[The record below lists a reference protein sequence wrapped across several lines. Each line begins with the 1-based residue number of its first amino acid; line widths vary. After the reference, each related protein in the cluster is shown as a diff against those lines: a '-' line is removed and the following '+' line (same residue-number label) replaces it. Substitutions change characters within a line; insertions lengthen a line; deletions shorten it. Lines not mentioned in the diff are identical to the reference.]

1 MSRSFQQRLT
11 EFLQILEE
19 WLSDPEDSVQQEEWM
34 ASAEWIAYAYEFSEV
49 EQDYVD
55 YLLDMFR
62 EQHEAQRAQ
71 RAQRAP
77 ITLPS
82 HTQLDELLGRKQ
94 LEQRTPEWYA
104 QMSTI
109 ISASELGS
117 LFAAP
122 RQRATLVVSKTV
134 PPVPRQQP
142 LAVPSDHMR
151 AFDWGIRF
159 EPVVKQIYE
168 WKYGVTMKELG
179 RLHHPTD
186 PRCTASPDGLIYD
199 CPKNERRGRLIEIK
213 CPVTRQITGM
223 IPKDYYAQ
231 MQMQL
236 HVTELDICDYVE
248 ASFSSPYPRIERQEG
263 PSQFDGYIALVR
275 YAESRGTQDFYYIYS
290 PIQAEAD
297 WKPEHAE
304 DEEIVEIIPWRL
316 MQWSEQQVMRSEEW
330 WRSLQPFIET
340 FWEDVEKAKRGEF
353 TIPDSTRIAKRALD
367 PCQIVFHREDAS
379 NTVLQGSATS
389 AKEEP
394 CNTVS
399 APSASVEETSDMKIV
414 FLR

>member
-1 MSRSFQQRLT
+1 MSRPFQQRLT
-11 EFLQILEE
+11 EFLQVLDQ

-34 ASAEWIAYAYEFSEV
+34 ASAEWIAHPYEFSEV

-55 YLLDMFR
+55 YLLGMFR
-62 EQHEAQRAQ
+62 EQHEAQLAQ
-71 RAQRAP
+71 RSQIPA
-77 ITLPS
+77 TLPS
-82 HTQLDELLGRKQ
+82 HAQLDELLGRKQ

-134 PPVPRQQP
+134 PPVLRQQP
-142 LAVPSDHMR
+142 LAVPSDHSR

-179 RLHHPTD
+179 RLHHQTD

-199 CPKNERRGRLIEIK
+199 CPTNERRGRLIEIK
-213 CPVTRQITGM
+213 CPVTREITGT

-236 HVTELDICDYVE
+236 HVTGLEICDYVE

-275 YAESRGTQDFYYIYS
+275 YAESRGTQDFYYVYS

-297 WKPEHAE
+297 WLPEHAE

-316 MQWSEQQVMRSEEW
+316 MRWSEQQVMRSEEW

-340 FWEDVEKAKRGEF
+340 FWEDVEKAKKGEF
-353 TIPDSTRIAKRALD
+353 TIPDSTRISKRTRD
-367 PCQIVFHREDAS
+367 PCQIVFHREAS
-379 NTVLQGSATS
+379 EEVSASASASASAT
-389 AKEEP
+389 
-394 CNTVS
+394 
-399 APSASVEETSDMKIV
+399 EETSDMKIV
-414 FLR
+414 FLK

>member
-1 MSRSFQQRLT
+1 MSRPFQQRLT
-11 EFLQILEE
+11 EFLQVLDQ

-55 YLLDMFR
+55 YLLNMFR
-62 EQHEAQRAQ
+62 EQHEAQQ
-71 RAQRAP
+71 AQRAP
-77 ITLPS
+77 ISLPS
-82 HTQLDELLGRKQ
+82 HDQLDELLGRKQ
-94 LEQRTPEWYA
+94 FEQRTPEWYA

-109 ISASELGS
+109 ISASELGN

-122 RQRATLVVSKTV
+122 RQRATMVVSKTV
-134 PPVPRQQP
+134 PPVLRQQP
-142 LAVPSDHMR
+142 LAVPTDHSR

-213 CPVTRQITGM
+213 CPVTREITGV

-236 HVTELDICDYVE
+236 HVTGLDICDFVE

-275 YAESRGTQDFYYIYS
+275 YAESRGTQDFYYVYS

-297 WKPEHAE
+297 WQPEHAE
-304 DEEIVEIIPWRL
+304 DEEVVEIIPWRL
-316 MQWSEQQVMRSEEW
+316 MRWSEQQVMRSEEW

-367 PCQIVFHREDAS
+367 SCQIVFHREDS
-379 NTVLQGSATS
+379 NTVIQGTS
-389 AKEEP
+389 A
-394 CNTVS
+394 
-399 APSASVEETSDMKIV
+399 SASVPSKEESDMKIV
-414 FLR
+414 FLH

>member
-1 MSRSFQQRLT
+1 MSRPFQQRLT
-11 EFLQILEE
+11 EFLQILDQ

-55 YLLDMFR
+55 YLLGMFR
-62 EQHEAQRAQ
+62 EQHEAQLAQ
-71 RAQRAP
+71 RSQPA
-77 ITLPS
+77 TLPS
-82 HTQLDELLGRKQ
+82 HAQLDELLGRKQ

-179 RLHHPTD
+179 RLHHQTD

-213 CPVTRQITGM
+213 CPVTREITGV

-236 HVTELDICDYVE
+236 HVTGLDICDYVE

-263 PSQFDGYIALVR
+263 PSQFDGYIALIR
-275 YAESRGTQDFYYIYS
+275 YAESRGTQDFYYVYS

-297 WKPEHAE
+297 WQPEHAE

-316 MQWSEQQVMRSEEW
+316 MRWSEQQVMRSEEW

-353 TIPDSTRIAKRALD
+353 TIPDSTRITKRVRD
-367 PCQIVFHREDAS
+367 SCQIVFHREESQEVSESVSAS
-379 NTVLQGSATS
+379 ASASAT
-389 AKEEP
+389 
-394 CNTVS
+394 
-399 APSASVEETSDMKIV
+399 EETSDMKIV
-414 FLR
+414 FLK

>member
-1 MSRSFQQRLT
+1 MSRPFQQRLT
-11 EFLQILEE
+11 EFLQILDQ

-55 YLLDMFR
+55 YLLNMFR

-71 RAQRAP
+71 QAQRAP
-77 ITLPS
+77 IAMPS
-82 HTQLDELLGRKQ
+82 HAQLDELLGRKQ

-122 RQRATLVVSKTV
+122 RQRATMVVSKTI

-142 LAVPSDHMR
+142 LAVPTDHSR

-213 CPVTRQITGM
+213 CPVTREITGV

-236 HVTELDICDYVE
+236 HVTGLDICDFVE

-275 YAESRGTQDFYYIYS
+275 YAESRGTQDFYYVYS

-297 WKPEHAE
+297 WQPEHAE

-316 MQWSEQQVMRSEEW
+316 MRWSEQQVMRSEEW

-367 PCQIVFHREDAS
+367 SCQIVFHREDAS
-379 NTVLQGSATS
+379 NIVIQDPSEPS
-389 AKEEP
+389 VSKE
-394 CNTVS
+394 
-399 APSASVEETSDMKIV
+399 APSVQEASDMKIV

>member
-1 MSRSFQQRLT
+1 MTRPFQQRLT
-11 EFLQILEE
+11 EFLQVIDQ
-19 WLSDPEDSVQQEEWM
+19 WLSDPEDSVQQEEWNV
-34 ASAEWIAYAYEFSEV
+34 SAEWIAYAYEFSEV

-71 RAQRAP
+71 RAP
-77 ITLPS
+77 TTLPS
-82 HTQLDELLGRKQ
+82 HAQLDELLGRKQ

-122 RQRATLVVSKTV
+122 RQRAKLVVSKTV

-142 LAVPSDHMR
+142 LAVPSDHMS

-199 CPKNERRGRLIEIK
+199 CPKNERQGRLIEIK
-213 CPVTRQITGM
+213 CPVTREITGI
-223 IPKDYYAQ
+223 IPKDYYSQ

-236 HVTELDICDYVE
+236 HVTGLEICDFVE

-263 PSQFDGYIALVR
+263 PSQFDGYIALIR
-275 YAESRGTQDFYYIYS
+275 YAESRGTQDFYYVYS

-297 WKPEHAE
+297 WQPEHAE

-316 MQWSEQQVMRSEEW
+316 MRWSEQQVMRSEEW

-353 TIPDSTRIAKRALD
+353 TIPDSTRISKRALD
-367 PCQIVFHREDAS
+367 SCQIVFHRENAS
-379 NTVLQGSATS
+379 NTVIQGS
-389 AKEEP
+389 
-394 CNTVS
+394 
-399 APSASVEETSDMKIV
+399 PSASESPTLSKDAPSVQEASDMKIV

>member
-11 EFLQILEE
+11 EFLQILDQ
-19 WLSDPEDSVQQEEWM
+19 WLSDPEDSVQQEEWN

-71 RAQRAP
+71 RSQIP
-77 ITLPS
+77 TTLPS
-82 HTQLDELLGRKQ
+82 HAQLDELLGRKQ

-142 LAVPSDHMR
+142 LAVPTDHSR

-213 CPVTRQITGM
+213 CPVTREITGI

-236 HVTELDICDYVE
+236 HVTGLDICDYVE

-263 PSQFDGYIALVR
+263 PSQFDGYIALIR
-275 YAESRGTQDFYYIYS
+275 YAESRGTQDFYYVYS

-297 WKPEHAE
+297 WQPEHAE
-304 DEEIVEIIPWRL
+304 NEEIVEIIPWRL
-316 MQWSEQQVMRSEEW
+316 MRWSEQQVMRSEEW

-353 TIPDSTRIAKRALD
+353 TIPDSTRVSKRALD
-367 PCQIVFHREDAS
+367 SCQIVFHREDAS
-379 NTVLQGSATS
+379 NIVIQGS
-389 AKEEP
+389 
-394 CNTVS
+394 
-399 APSASVEETSDMKIV
+399 PSASSALLASPKDAPSVQEASDMKIV